1 MVVHAS
7 LGERASLLLTSVPA
21 AESCHTGDA
30 PSAPPGFSNGTFR
43 PKLPSSRV
51 KVGHLGTKQ
60 VPSYHIGR
68 YLSKSYRI
76 RTLLASKEGVKKT
89 KSVQILPNLTTSH
102 SYGISDF
109 GGRSLRN
116 LKSSNFLLN
125 QRAILILKMPLD
137 KPGGGTQQKEHTC
150 RAARVCGRDAGASQA
165 LSRVVMTAH
174 SKGALVLAALQQKL
188 AQPCLRFHAT
198 FRGSARLSHNAS
210 LHTSPAH
217 RHCSLGAISP

>member
-1 MVVHAS
+1 M
-7 LGERASLLLTSVPA
+7 EFKIEYKWDTWYQTEP
-21 AESCHTGDA
+21 
-30 PSAPPGFSNGTFR
+30 N
-43 PKLPSSRV
+43 
-51 KVGHLGTKQ
+51 
-60 VPSYHIGR
+60 
-68 YLSKSYRI
+68 LSKPYRI

-188 AQPCLRFHAT
+188 AHPCLRFHAT
-198 FRGSARLSHNAS
+198 FHAAAPRGRTRGRSRPPRPARAAAGGWR
-210 LHTSPAH
+210 TS
-217 RHCSLGAISP
+217 